1 MVALALT
8 AASAGL
14 AASRPKTAPAAK
26 NLWNIG
32 TLRAPLICS
41 ARNATQAICQTNS
54 RLGGQHRRCY
64 APAMHLPPLPEWA
77 PHEAVWIGFPS
88 DPELWLGDLK
98 PAEREVAAF
107 AQAVH
112 AGGKGEQVWMVAA
125 HEGAAESARELC
137 PFAQVIVEPF
147 GDIWLR
153 DTGPIVLGSG
163 KDRRAQGFGFNGWGG
178 KYDLEGDQDVGE
190 RLARRAGLPFAK
202 ADWVLEGGAIDGDGS
217 GTVLTT
223 EQCLLN
229 PNRNSLTREEV
240 EQRLLDDLGFER
252 VVWFGSGLLNDHT
265 DGHIDNLARF
275 IAPGRVAIP
284 NRDPDDPNDAVY
296 RDAARRLRETRLD
309 VVTLPTPGRVADEDG
324 DVIPASYMNF
334 YIGNAVV
341 VVPQY
346 GAANDRA
353 AVDVVQALFPDRV
366 AIGIRADHI
375 LTGGG
380 SFHCISQQVPA

>member
-1 MVALALT
+1 
-8 AASAGL
+8 
-14 AASRPKTAPAAK
+14 
-26 NLWNIG
+26 
-32 TLRAPLICS
+32 
-41 ARNATQAICQTNS
+41 
-54 RLGGQHRRCY
+54 
-64 APAMHLPPLPEWA
+64 
-77 PHEAVWIGFPS
+77 VWIGFPS

-107 AQAVH
+107 AEAIH
-112 AGGKGEQVWMVAA
+112 AGGRGEQIWLVAA
-125 HEGAAESARELC
+125 HEGAADSARRIA
-137 PFAQVIVEPF
+137 PFAEVIVEQF

-178 KYDLEGDQDVGE
+178 KYDLDGDQDIGA
-190 RLARRAGLPFAK
+190 RLAARAALPFAK
-202 ADWVLEGGAIDGDGS
+202 AAWILEGGAIDGDGS
-217 GTVLTT
+217 GTVITT

-229 PNRNSLTREEV
+229 PNRNQLSQAETER
-240 EQRLLDDLGFER
+240 RLLDDLGFER
-252 VVWFGSGLLNDHT
+252 VVWFGAGLMNDHT
-265 DGHIDNLARF
+265 DGHVDNLARF
-275 IAPGRVAIP
+275 VAPGRVAIP
-284 NRDPDDPNDAVY
+284 TAAKDDPNEAIY
-296 RDAARRLRETRLD
+296 KDAARRLGSAHLD
-309 VVTLPTPGRVADEDG
+309 IVTLPSPGRITDEEG

-346 GAANDRA
+346 GSANDRA

-366 AIGIRADHI
+366 AIGLRADHI